1 MTVSDILQL
10 SAAGFSKAEILAMS
24 NADTGK
30 HEQKDTGKHEQKDD
44 GAKPEEKKET
54 VAVSADFAKALDE
67 INKRLDALTQT
78 KAEPEKKE
86 EPKKDSADVL
96 ALLQSMNMAGQR
108 YDLPP
113 KYNPDDA
120 LAGALDAV
128 MNGEKKGDNK

>member
-24 NADTGK
+24 NA
-30 HEQKDTGKHEQKDD
+30 DTGKHEQKDD

-78 KAEPEKKE
+78 KAEPEK
-86 EPKKDSADVL
+86 DNTDML
-96 ALLQSMNMAGQR
+96 ALLQSMNVAGQR

-113 KYNPDDA
+113 QYTPEDA

-128 MNGEKKGDNK
+128 MNGAKKGDLNNGK

>member
-30 HEQKDTGKHEQKDD
+30 HEQKEEGGKL
-44 GAKPEEKKET
+44 EEKKDRHE
-54 VAVSADFAKALDE
+54 DFAAALAE

-78 KAEPEKKE
+78 KEEPEKKE
-86 EPKKDSADVL
+86 EPKKDNTDVL
-96 ALLQSMNMAGQR
+96 ALLQSMNVAEQS

-113 KYNPDDA
+113 QYDPEKA

-128 MNGEKKGDNK
+128 MNGTKKGE

>member
-30 HEQKDTGKHEQKDD
+30 HEQKED

-54 VAVSADFAKALDE
+54 GGLSADFAKALEE

-86 EPKKDSADVL
+86 EPKKDNTDVL
-96 ALLQSMNMAGQR
+96 ALLQSMNVAGQR

-113 KYNPDDA
+113 QYDPEKA
-120 LAGALDAV
+120 LAGALDVV
-128 MNGEKKGDNK
+128 MNGEKKGVVNNG

>member
-30 HEQKDTGKHEQKDD
+30 HEQKEEG
-44 GAKPEEKKET
+44 GKPEEKKDRHE
-54 VAVSADFAKALDE
+54 DFAAALAE

-86 EPKKDSADVL
+86 EPKKDNTDVL
-96 ALLQSMNMAGQR
+96 ALLQSMNVAGQR

-113 KYNPDDA
+113 QYDPEKA
-120 LAGALDAV
+120 LAGALDLV
-128 MNGEKKGDNK
+128 MNGEKKGVVNNG

>member
-30 HEQKDTGKHEQKDD
+30 HEQKEE

-54 VAVSADFAKALDE
+54 VALSDDFAKALDE
-67 INKRLDALTQT
+67 INKRLDALTQA
-78 KAEPEKKE
+78 KEEPKKE
-86 EPKKDSADVL
+86 EPKKDNTDVF
-96 ALLQSMNMAGQR
+96 ALLQSMNVAGQR

-113 KYNPDDA
+113 QYDPEKA

-128 MNGEKKGDNK
+128 MNGAKKGDVNNG

>member
-30 HEQKDTGKHEQKDD
+30 HEQKED

-54 VAVSADFAKALDE
+54 VALSADFAKALDE
-67 INKRLDALTQT
+67 INKRLDALTKT
-78 KAEPEKKE
+78 KEEPEKKE
-86 EPKKDSADVL
+86 EPKKDNTDVL
-96 ALLQSMNMAGQR
+96 ALLQSMNVAGQR

-113 KYNPDDA
+113 QYDPEKA
-120 LAGALDAV
+120 LAGALDLV
-128 MNGEKKGDNK
+128 MNGEKKGAVNNG

>member
-30 HEQKDTGKHEQKDD
+30 HEQK
-44 GAKPEEKKET
+44 EEKKDSNE
-54 VAVSADFAKALDE
+54 DFAAALAE
-67 INKRLDALTQT
+67 INKRLDALTQA
-78 KAEPEKKE
+78 KEEPEKKE
-86 EPKKDSADVL
+86 EPKKDNTDVL
-96 ALLQSMNMAGQR
+96 ALLQSMNVAGQR

-113 KYNPDDA
+113 QYDPEKA

-128 MNGEKKGDNK
+128 MNGAKKGE

>member
-30 HEQKDTGKHEQKDD
+30 HEQKEEG
-44 GAKPEEKKET
+44 GKPEEKRDSHE
-54 VAVSADFAKALDE
+54 DFAAALAE
-67 INKRLDALTQT
+67 INKRLDALAQT
-78 KAEPEKKE
+78 KEEPKKE
-86 EPKKDSADVL
+86 EPKKDNTDVL
-96 ALLQSMNMAGQR
+96 ALLQSMNVAGQR

-113 KYNPDDA
+113 QYDPEKA

-128 MNGEKKGDNK
+128 MNGAKKGE

>member
-30 HEQKDTGKHEQKDD
+30 HEQKEEAAQ
-44 GAKPEEKKET
+44 PEEKKDRHE
-54 VAVSADFAKALDE
+54 DFAAALAE
-67 INKRLDALTQT
+67 INKRLDAMTQT

-86 EPKKDSADVL
+86 EPKKDNTDVL
-96 ALLQSMNMAGQR
+96 ALLQSMNVAGQR

-113 KYNPDDA
+113 QYDPEKA
-120 LAGALDAV
+120 LAGALDLV
-128 MNGEKKGDNK
+128 MNGEKKGVVNNG

>member
-30 HEQKDTGKHEQKDD
+30 HEQKDD
-44 GAKPEEKKET
+44 GATTEEKKDRHE
-54 VAVSADFAKALDE
+54 DFAAALAE
-67 INKRLDALTQT
+67 INKRLDALTQA

-86 EPKKDSADVL
+86 EPKKDNTDVL
-96 ALLQSMNMAGQR
+96 ALLQSMNVAGQR

-113 KYNPDDA
+113 QYDPEKSLAEA
-120 LAGALDAV
+120 LGVV
-128 MNGEKKGDNK
+128 MNGEKKGVVNNG

>member
-30 HEQKDTGKHEQKDD
+30 HEQKEEG
-44 GAKPEEKKET
+44 GKPEEKKET
-54 VAVSADFAKALDE
+54 VALSADFAKALDE

-86 EPKKDSADVL
+86 EPKRDNTDVL
-96 ALLQSMNMAGQR
+96 ALLQSMNVAGQR

-113 KYNPDDA
+113 QYDPEKA
-120 LAGALDAV
+120 LAGALDLV
-128 MNGEKKGDNK
+128 MNGEKKGVVNNG

>member
-30 HEQKDTGKHEQKDD
+30 HEQKEEG
-44 GAKPEEKKET
+44 GKPEEKKDRHE
-54 VAVSADFAKALDE
+54 DFAAALAE
-67 INKRLDALTQT
+67 INKRLDALTQA
-78 KAEPEKKE
+78 KQEPKKE
-86 EPKKDSADVL
+86 EPRKDNTDVL
-96 ALLQSMNMAGQR
+96 ALLQSMNVAGQR

-113 KYNPDDA
+113 QYDPEKA

-128 MNGEKKGDNK
+128 MNGAKKGDNN

>member
-30 HEQKDTGKHEQKDD
+30 HEQKEDVGKP
-44 GAKPEEKKET
+44 GEKKDRHE
-54 VAVSADFAKALDE
+54 DFAAALAE

-78 KAEPEKKE
+78 KEEPKKE
-86 EPKKDSADVL
+86 EPKKDNTDVL
-96 ALLQSMNMAGQR
+96 ALLQSMNAAGQR

-113 KYNPDDA
+113 QYDPEKA
-120 LAGALDAV
+120 LAGALDLV
-128 MNGEKKGDNK
+128 MNGEKKGVVNNG

>member
-30 HEQKDTGKHEQKDD
+30 HEQKED

-54 VAVSADFAKALDE
+54 VALSADFAKALDE

-86 EPKKDSADVL
+86 EPKKDSTDVL
-96 ALLQSMNMAGQR
+96 ALLQSMNVAGQR

-113 KYNPDDA
+113 QYDPEKA
-120 LAGALDAV
+120 LAGALDLV
-128 MNGEKKGDNK
+128 MNGEKKGVVNNG

>member
-30 HEQKDTGKHEQKDD
+30 HEQKEEG
-44 GAKPEEKKET
+44 GKPEEKRDSHE
-54 VAVSADFAKALDE
+54 DFAVALAE
-67 INKRLDALTQT
+67 INKRLDALTQA
-78 KAEPEKKE
+78 KEEPKKE
-86 EPKKDSADVL
+86 EPKKDNTDVL
-96 ALLQSMNMAGQR
+96 ALLQSMNVAGQR

-113 KYNPDDA
+113 QYDPEKA

-128 MNGEKKGDNK
+128 MNGVKKGEVNNG

>member
-30 HEQKDTGKHEQKDD
+30 HEQK
-44 GAKPEEKKET
+44 EEKKET
-54 VAVSADFAKALDE
+54 VSADFAKALDE

-78 KAEPEKKE
+78 KEESKKE
-86 EPKKDSADVL
+86 EPKKDNTDVL
-96 ALLQSMNMAGQR
+96 ALLQSMNVAGQR

-113 KYNPDDA
+113 QYDPEKA
-120 LAGALDAV
+120 LAGALDLV
-128 MNGEKKGDNK
+128 MNGEKKGVVNNG

>member
-30 HEQKDTGKHEQKDD
+30 HEQKEEG
-44 GAKPEEKKET
+44 GKPEEKRDSHE
-54 VAVSADFAKALDE
+54 DFAAALAE

-78 KAEPEKKE
+78 KEEPKKE
-86 EPKKDSADVL
+86 EPKKDNTDVL
-96 ALLQSMNMAGQR
+96 ALLQSMNVAGQR

-113 KYNPDDA
+113 QYDPEKA

-128 MNGEKKGDNK
+128 MNGAKKGEVNNG

>member
-30 HEQKDTGKHEQKDD
+30 HEQKEDVGKP
-44 GAKPEEKKET
+44 GEKKDRHE
-54 VAVSADFAKALDE
+54 DFAAALAE

-78 KAEPEKKE
+78 KEEPKKE
-86 EPKKDSADVL
+86 EPKKDSTDVL
-96 ALLQSMNMAGQR
+96 ALLQSMNVAGQR

-113 KYNPDDA
+113 QYDPEKA
-120 LAGALDAV
+120 LAGALDLV
-128 MNGEKKGDNK
+128 MNGEKKGVVNNG

>member
-30 HEQKDTGKHEQKDD
+30 HEQKEDVG
-44 GAKPEEKKET
+44 KPEEKKET
-54 VAVSADFAKALDE
+54 GGLSADFAKALDE

-78 KAEPEKKE
+78 KEEPKKE
-86 EPKKDSADVL
+86 EPKKDNTDVL
-96 ALLQSMNMAGQR
+96 ALLQSMNVAGQR

-113 KYNPDDA
+113 QYDPEKA
-120 LAGALDAV
+120 LAGALDLV
-128 MNGEKKGDNK
+128 MNGGKKGVVNNG

>member
-24 NADTGK
+24 GAGTGTA
-30 HEQKDTGKHEQKDD
+30 EQKKEGTT
-44 GAKPEEKKET
+44 PEEKKET
-54 VAVSADFAKALDE
+54 GASADFAKALDD

-86 EPKKDSADVL
+86 EPKKDNTDVL
-96 ALLQSMNMAGQR
+96 ALLQSMNVAGQR

-113 KYNPDDA
+113 QYNPEDA

-128 MNGEKKGDNK
+128 MNGAKKGDANNGK

>member
-24 NADTGK
+24 GAGTGTP
-30 HEQKDTGKHEQKDD
+30 EQKKEG
-44 GAKPEEKKET
+44 GAKPEEKKDVVE
-54 VAVSADFAKALDE
+54 VSTDFAKALEE

-78 KAEPEKKE
+78 KEEPEKKE
-86 EPKKDSADVL
+86 EPKRDNTDVL
-96 ALLQSMNMAGQR
+96 ALLQSMNVAGQR

-113 KYNPDDA
+113 QYNPEDA

-128 MNGEKKGDNK
+128 MNGAKKGDVK

>member
-30 HEQKDTGKHEQKDD
+30 HEQKEEG
-44 GAKPEEKKET
+44 GKPEEKRDSHE
-54 VAVSADFAKALDE
+54 DFAAALAE
-67 INKRLDALTQT
+67 INKRLDALAQA
-78 KAEPEKKE
+78 KEEPKKE
-86 EPKKDSADVL
+86 EPKKDNTDVL
-96 ALLQSMNMAGQR
+96 ALLQSMNVAGQR

-113 KYNPDDA
+113 QYDPEKA

-128 MNGEKKGDNK
+128 MNGAKKGDVNNG

>member
-30 HEQKDTGKHEQKDD
+30 HEQKEEG
-44 GAKPEEKKET
+44 GKPEEKRDSHE
-54 VAVSADFAKALDE
+54 DFAAALAE
-67 INKRLDALTQT
+67 INKRLDALTQA
-78 KAEPEKKE
+78 KEEPKKE
-86 EPKKDSADVL
+86 EPKKDNTDVL
-96 ALLQSMNMAGQR
+96 ALLQSMNVAGQR

-113 KYNPDDA
+113 QYDPEKA

-128 MNGEKKGDNK
+128 MNGVKKGEVNNG

>member
-24 NADTGK
+24 TADTGK
-30 HEQKDTGKHEQKDD
+30 HEQKED

-54 VAVSADFAKALDE
+54 VALSADFAKALDE
-67 INKRLDALTQT
+67 INKRLDALTKT
-78 KAEPEKKE
+78 KEEPEKKE
-86 EPKKDSADVL
+86 EPKKDNTDVL
-96 ALLQSMNMAGQR
+96 ALLQSMNVAGQR

-113 KYNPDDA
+113 QYDPEKA

-128 MNGEKKGDNK
+128 MNGEKKGVVNNG

>member
-30 HEQKDTGKHEQKDD
+30 HEQKED

-54 VAVSADFAKALDE
+54 VALSADFAKALDE
-67 INKRLDALTQT
+67 INKRLDALTKT
-78 KAEPEKKE
+78 KEEPDKKE
-86 EPKKDSADVL
+86 EPKKDNTDVL
-96 ALLQSMNMAGQR
+96 ALLQSMNVAGQR

-113 KYNPDDA
+113 QYDPEKA
-120 LAGALDAV
+120 LAGALDLV
-128 MNGEKKGDNK
+128 MNGEKKGVVNNG